1 MCISVSQ
8 CLQGEQSVMNKEKD
22 KGVLRL
28 DVQMFGDFRIKNE
41 DGVLTSENI
50 RSEMLTRLL
59 TYIVCHRKKSLTVQE
74 FIEVLWPED
83 ESDNPAGALK
93 NLMYRLRNLL
103 KKTWGAYDFILTG
116 RGTYQWNPDIVL
128 NVDTEKFEN
137 YCKNICSDGNAEEE
151 IQKGKEAIGLY
162 KGSFLP
168 ELASE
173 YWVISMSTYY
183 NTLFLSEVKKLA
195 ALMEQEKDYAELEQL
210 CIREL
215 GFEPLDEEIHC
226 YLMRALIAENKQEAA
241 DQHYKK
247 TVKYFYDTLGVRPS
261 EEMQQI
267 YEEMQKRQHEHE
279 SNIDII
285 QEELR
290 EKSLP
295 TGAFLCE
302 YGVFRKIYALE
313 SRSSSRMGIPIHLTL
328 MSVHLEL
335 RAMEKQIDCKGALN
349 EAMDKLEKTLVRGL
363 RNSDIVCRYSV
374 NQFLIMLPA
383 CQYEDA
389 KMVVNR
395 LKDRFYQ
402 LEKGRRAILQYS
414 IDEIGVV

>member
-1 MCISVSQ
+1 MCTKVGQ
-8 CLQGEQSVMNKEKD
+8 CLQGEQCVMSREKD
-22 KGVLRL
+22 EKILRL
-28 DVQMFGDFRIKNE
+28 DVQMFGEFCMKNGE
-41 DGVLTSENI
+41 GILTSENI

-59 TYIVCHRKKSLTVQE
+59 TYIVCHRNKSLTIQE
-74 FIEVLWPED
+74 FIEVLWPEE

-103 KKTWGAYDFILTG
+103 KKTWGAYDFIITG

-128 NVDTEKFEN
+128 NVDVEKFED
-137 YCKNICSDGNAEEE
+137 YCRHIPSEEDPEEE
-151 IQKGKEAIGLY
+151 IQKGKDAVDLY
-162 KGSFLP
+162 RGSFLP
-168 ELASE
+168 ELSSE
-173 YWVISMSTYY
+173 YWVISMATYY
-183 NTLFLSEVKKLA
+183 NTMFLAEVKKLA
-195 ALMEQEKDYAELEQL
+195 ALMEQEKHYSELEQL
-210 CIREL
+210 CVREL
-215 GFEPLDEEIHC
+215 RFEPLDEEIHC

-247 TVKYFYDTLGVRPS
+247 TVKNFYDMLGVRPS

-290 EKSLP
+290 EKSMP

-302 YGVFRKIYALE
+302 YGVLRKIYALE
-313 SRSSSRMGIPIHLTL
+313 SRSSSRTGIPIHLTL

-335 RAMEKQIDCKGALN
+335 RASEKQMDYKNAVN
-349 EAMDKLEKTLVRGL
+349 DAMDKLEKTLVKGL
-363 RNSDIVCRYSV
+363 RNSDIVCRYSF

-414 IDEIGVV
+414 IDEVGIM